1 MLPSKI
7 CRQILLNKSH
17 VNLAKYSVQTV
28 KLPKQHEWNRA
39 IASAERLVGFPTSA
53 IHLKTLFSEDANV
66 TEHVRKLMGSDH
78 PVLKSF
84 KRLIIQGGQ
93 VSLIFCIVS
102 YHFKRSLLS
111 EQCSS
116 TRSDD
121 VTYGQSAKRPI
132 PKRFKIRRIRRD
144 HRCTDQ
150 ATQIGRNR

>member
-1 MLPSKI
+1 MLPSKL
-7 CRQILLNKSH
+7 CRQILLHKSH

-93 VSLIFCIVS
+93 VSWKLIMKQRIRILSGYLIAFNESDVSLSLIFD
-102 YHFKRSLLS
+102 FLNFDNFEL
-111 EQCSS
+111 QL
-116 TRSDD
+116 
-121 VTYGQSAKRPI
+121 
-132 PKRFKIRRIRRD
+132 
-144 HRCTDQ
+144 
-150 ATQIGRNR
+150 

>member
-1 MLPSKI
+1 MLPSKL

-93 VSLIFCIVS
+93 VSWKLIMKQRIRILSGYLIAFNESDVSLSLIFD
-102 YHFKRSLLS
+102 FLNFDNFEL
-111 EQCSS
+111 QL
-116 TRSDD
+116 
-121 VTYGQSAKRPI
+121 
-132 PKRFKIRRIRRD
+132 
-144 HRCTDQ
+144 
-150 ATQIGRNR
+150 